1 MAQRLAA
8 RDSIPELIVTSSAT
22 RALMTAEYVR
32 DNIGSDDIELAV
44 ETSFY
49 LASPS
54 RIVSVLRSLDS
65 TLKHVMVI
73 AHNPGLEELSALL
86 TGESPMHF
94 PTAAIRQ
101 FACPPWSQLV
111 INHDQHLS
119 QGHNPID
126 HSPNQSPIELIHSDF
141 PKNIPE

>member
-1 MAQRLAA
+1 
-8 RDSIPELIVTSSAT
+8 
-22 RALMTAEYVR
+22 MTAEYVK
-32 DNIGSDDIELAV
+32 DAFGSADIELAI
-44 ETSFY
+44 ESSLY

-101 FACPPWSQLV
+101 FACPRWSQLV
-111 INHDQHLS
+111 INHDRHMPDGQTE
-119 QGHNPID
+119 ID
-126 HSPNQSPIELIHSDF
+126 HGPDQSSVELIHSDY
-141 PKNIPE
+141 PKNIAE